1 MYVCV
6 CTYMYIH
13 EHTCGT
19 CTPVQVYCTCT
30 VLYLRSKMHECSLA
44 VSFVPLY
51 PAYRSCFKEFRP
63 PVFLTCSLVFNTC
76 IYLLT
81 MVFSKCFDLEQIWKN
96 LCKNTK
102 HSKPFHLFIVE
113 LNYDDTFILVC
124 HQETCNVHPPSD
136 KPFVF
141 KKF

>member
-1 MYVCV
+1 MYLYTRTGVHVQYCIV
-6 CTYMYIH
+6 IF
-13 EHTCGT
+13 CGEEEEE
-19 CTPVQVYCTCT
+19 P
-30 VLYLRSKMHECSLA
+30 YLRSKMHECSLA